1 MGSVTQMKFY
11 QISSG
16 TSLHKQYTKVDTWQS
31 LDQSLKRIFD
41 IDSFC
46 GTKNRHVQRWVEG

>member
-16 TSLHKQYTKVDTWQS
+16 TSLHKQYTKVDT
-31 LDQSLKRIFD
+31 
-41 IDSFC
+41 
-46 GTKNRHVQRWVEG
+46 